1 MQIKDFKQIKNCRK
15 FDSVGNRF
23 EFYFD
28 EVNEDFY
35 VCDLL
40 LNKLSKLEVKV
51 RKYEKFK
58 EVKELKQIRYW
69 FPQPNDVGKKVYY
82 KSETDNYR

>member
-1 MQIKDFKQIKNCRK
+1 MKINDFKQIKNYRK

-28 EVNEDFY
+28 AINEGFY

-40 LNKLSKLEVKV
+40 LNKVTELEIKV

-58 EVKELKQIRYW
+58 KVKELKQIRYR
-69 FPQPNDVGKKVYY
+69 FPQPHNINKKCYY
-82 KSETDNYR
+82 KSL